1 MRSNV
6 RQTYSSTNEN
16 FLHVST
22 ETVVKGKTPPKLNTN
37 VLNERQA
44 YYYLEQEIGG
54 DVIKFIQ
61 RHEDLNSRH
70 VRAMYLVSPFNVDTL
85 PFQMY
90 KGIINICQLNFNKR
104 INGTLAAINK
114 KLGYNGNFIGCV
126 ETHHTRHQRH
136 KLKYGKAVYFT
147 QALDILFHR
156 VIAKLSFTR
165 KLYFRLTGGNKR
177 VMSKTEAFGR
187 VIRAG
192 FEIVEYK
199 QIGHLIWFVAKKK
212 KEADESPAPEYGLF
226 YKKRAIGKNGKV
238 IGIYKIRT
246 MHPYAEYLQ
255 SYLIKQNG
263 YSENGDGKIKNDF
276 RVTKWGRFLR
286 KLYLDEVPQL
296 LNVLKGDMA
305 LMGVRPVT
313 AARLEEFPQDLV
325 VARQAFKPGCIPPYV
340 SLRMGDEKGNLKA
353 EWIYLE
359 SKSKNRFLTDVR
371 FLTMA
376 FYNIARGKMWSA

>member
-6 RQTYSSTNEN
+6 RHTYSSSNEN

-22 ETVVKGKTPPKLNTN
+22 QTVVKEKTPPKLNSN
-37 VLNERQA
+37 VLNEQQA
-44 YYYLEQEIGG
+44 QYYLKQEIG
-54 DVIKFIQ
+54 DEVIQFIN
-61 RHEDLNSRH
+61 RHEDLSSRH

-85 PFQMY
+85 PYNLY
-90 KGIINICQLNFNKR
+90 KGIINICQLNFNRK
-104 INGTLAAINK
+104 INETLVAINK

-126 ETHHTRHQRH
+126 ETHRTRHDRH
-136 KLKYGKAVYFT
+136 KVKYGKGVYFI
-147 QALDILFHR
+147 QALDIIFHR
-156 VIAKLSFTR
+156 VLAKLSFTR

-187 VIRAG
+187 IIRAG
-192 FEIVEYK
+192 FEIVEYR

-212 KEADESPAPEYGLF
+212 KEADERPAPEYGLF
-226 YKKRAIGKNGKV
+226 YKKKAIGKNGKE

-255 SYLIKQNG
+255 SYLIKHNG
-263 YSENGDGKIKNDF
+263 YSENGDGKIKNDY
-276 RVTKWGRFLR
+276 RVTRWGKILR

-305 LMGVRPVT
+305 IMGVRPVT

-325 VARQAFKPGCIPPYV
+325 SARQAFKPGCIPPYV

-353 EWIYLE
+353 EWIYIKA
-359 SKSKNRFLTDVR
+359 KSKHGVLTDVR
-371 FLTMA
+371 FLLMA
-376 FYNIARGKMWSA
+376 VYNIARGKMWSA